1 MTQCHAKGGP
11 TMRQIIKKK
20 WDNEAVSPVIATILM
35 VAITVVLAGVLVLYM
50 QNFSSGPSGKQSV
63 ANLNVQYKSWDQV
76 ADTQKTGYWT
86 ATVQTI
92 DNPVAWSDVEV
103 SVQDPN
109 GLMITRFTT
118 KDATIFPAVTGIT
131 DVGFWICKYTAG
143 GIITYDAN
151 PGVKGDLVQTVPVPA
166 SPGFKKADFARMT
179 NVTMV
184 IVDNDNDKK
193 MTAGDTIIIY
203 RDFDNSQVVPFVDSA
218 NEVPGNSVLV
228 LKSTSGTICQKDLT
242 V

>member
-1 MTQCHAKGGP
+1 
-11 TMRQIIKKK
+11 MRQIIKKK

-63 ANLNVQYKSWDQV
+63 ANLNVQYKSWDQISDV
-76 ADTQKTGYWT
+76 SKSGYWT

-109 GLMITRFTT
+109 GLMITRFET
-118 KDATIFPAVTGIT
+118 KDSTTLTGVTITEVGYWVSKYTSGGAITFDSAPASKSTGIT
-131 DVGFWICKYTAG
+131 PTL
-143 GIITYDAN
+143 T
-151 PGVKGDLVQTVPVPA
+151 TM
-166 SPGFKKADFARMT
+166 KKADFARMT

-193 MTAGDTIIIY
+193 MTAGDTIIVY
-203 RDFDNSQVVPFVDSA
+203 KDYDNDQQGVTIDPSKD
-218 NEVPGNSVLV
+218 EVPENSVLV
-228 LKSTSGTICQKDLT
+228 LKSASGTISQKDLE
-242 V
+242 

>member
-50 QNFSSGPSGKQSV
+50 QNFSSGPSGKQTT
-63 ANLNVQYKSWDQV
+63 ALLNVQYKAWDQI
-76 ADTQKTGYWT
+76 ADTSMTGYWT
-86 ATVQTI
+86 ATVQTV
-92 DNPVAWSDVEV
+92 DNPIPWSDVEV

-109 GLMITRFTT
+109 GLQITRFTT
-118 KDATIFPAVTGIT
+118 KDATQLATTVAIT
-131 DVGFWICKYTAG
+131 DVTYWVCKYTG
-143 GIITYDAN
+143 GGTITFDSA
-151 PGVKGDLVQTVPVPA
+151 PSQKSTPSPMVAPA
-166 SPGFKKADFARMT
+166 ATFKKGDFARMT

-193 MTAGDTIIIY
+193 MTAGDTIIVY
-203 RDFDNSQVVPFVDSA
+203 RDYDNDQWLAGGPLDSR
-218 NEVPGNSVLV
+218 NEVPANSVLV
-228 LKSTSGTICQKDLT
+228 LKSSAGTISQKDL
-242 V
+242 VA

>member
-1 MTQCHAKGGP
+1 
-11 TMRQIIKKK
+11 MRQIIKKK

-63 ANLNVQYKSWDQV
+63 ANLNVQYKSWDQISDV
-76 ADTQKTGYWT
+76 SKSGYWT

-92 DNPVAWSDVEV
+92 DNPVAWSEVEV

-109 GLMITRFTT
+109 GLMITRFET
-118 KDATIFPAVTGIT
+118 KDATTLTGVTITEVSYWVSKYSSGGAITYDSLPADKSTGIT
-131 DVGFWICKYTAG
+131 GTLTAM
-143 GIITYDAN
+143 
-151 PGVKGDLVQTVPVPA
+151 
-166 SPGFKKADFARMT
+166 KKADFARMT

-193 MTAGDTIIIY
+193 LTAGDTIIVY
-203 RDFDNSQVVPFVDSA
+203 KDYDNDQQAATINPSLD
-218 NEVPGNSVLV
+218 EVPENSVLV
-228 LKSTSGTICQKDLT
+228 LKSTSGTICQKDLE
-242 V
+242 